1 MITRNTRQKTA
12 IRDAFEAAGRP
23 LSTGEVLDL
32 AQSKVEGLGIAT
44 VYRNVK
50 SLVDEGWLATVEL
63 PGETPRYEVAGKDH
77 HHHFQCESCGRV
89 FELHGCL
96 PGLDRLAETGFSVK
110 RHELVLYGS
119 CPECNGKRRAR

>member
-12 IRDAFEAAGRP
+12 IRDAFEVAGRP

-63 PGETPRYEVAGKDH
+63 PGEPPRYEISGKDH
-77 HHHFQCESCGRV
+77 HHHFQCETCGRV

-96 PGLDRLAETGFSVK
+96 PGLDKLAATGFSVK
-110 RHELVLYGS
+110 RHELVLYGN
-119 CPECNGKRRAR
+119 CPECHGKRRAS

>member
-1 MITRNTRQKTA
+1 MTRNTRQKVA
-12 IRDAFEAAGRP
+12 IREAFEEAGRP

-32 AQSKVEGLGIAT
+32 AQSKVEKLGIAT

-63 PGETPRYEVAGKDH
+63 PGETSRYEIAGKDH
-77 HHHFQCESCGRV
+77 HHHFQCESCSRV

-96 PGLDRLAETGFSVK
+96 PGLDRLAETGYSVR

-119 CPECNGKRRAR
+119 CPECNGNRPAR

>member
-12 IRDAFEAAGRP
+12 IRDAFEEAGRP

-32 AQSKVEGLGIAT
+32 AQSKVDGLGIAT

-96 PGLDRLAETGFSVK
+96 PGLDKLAETGFSVK

-119 CPECNGKRRAR
+119 CPECNGKRRPR

>member
-1 MITRNTRQKTA
+1 MITRNTRQKSA
-12 IRDAFEAAGRP
+12 IRDAFEEAGRP

-32 AQSKVEGLGIAT
+32 AQTKVGGLGIAT

-63 PGETPRYEVAGKDH
+63 PGEPPRYEISGKDH

-96 PGLDRLAETGFSVK
+96 PGLEKLAASGFTVK
-110 RHELVLYGS
+110 RHELVLYGG
-119 CPECNGKRRAR
+119 CPDCSVKRRAN

>member
-1 MITRNTRQKTA
+1 MVTRNTRQKTA
-12 IRDAFEAAGRP
+12 IRLAFEHAGRP

-32 AQSKVEGLGIAT
+32 AQSDVEGLGIAT

-50 SLVDEGWLATVEL
+50 SLVDEGWLSIVEL
-63 PGETPRYEVAGKDH
+63 PGEAARYEISGKAH
-77 HHHFQCESCGRV
+77 HHHFQCTVCGRV

-96 PGLDRLAETGFSVK
+96 PGLERLAAAGFSVE

-119 CPECNGKRRAR
+119 CPDCNSGRAQ